1 MNADFNKNL
10 FLQSYFLYFF
20 LPRLL
25 SLVLPSLQVFFRK
38 LKKKNKPRVN
48 AIEIFSS
55 FLPLVDCRSNIGKSF
70 ISYTQLTP
78 LLADTVGNV
87 FVTILPPENKREEI
101 KYQNTWILI
110 SASKLSELSSS
121 DEDTTEVDQWNWC
134 RQNDYQIVWEGQKM
148 AKFVRTSFMDDP
160 YA

>member
-1 MNADFNKNL
+1 MVGFLTIIAIHFECRFQQKLVPPELL
-10 FLQSYFLYFF
+10 FI
-20 LPRLL
+20 
-25 SLVLPSLQVFFRK
+25 VFFTK
-38 LKKKNKPRVN
+38 VAVTSSSFPSSVFPKIKKNKNKPRVN

-121 DEDTTEVDQWNWC
+121 DEDTTEAETWDQWYFTISC
-134 RQNDYQIVWEGQKM
+134 L
-148 AKFVRTSFMDDP
+148 
-160 YA
+160 